1 MAEQRS
7 PKPLA
12 RVRFL
17 VPPLSFRLI
26 AELRRASPKMEQN
39 NLKKIY
45 AFILPKTRLNRSLRV
60 LITVNAILVFIMG
73 LFAPFYAVFV
83 QRIGGNV
90 AFAGLSW
97 AVFSIVSGTFIFLF
111 SNWQLKVKEPE
122 LLIALGYILR
132 GGVFISY
139 AFMASISQL
148 MITQV
153 FWGVAVALGTPA
165 FDSVYANHTNK
176 ESSIVEWGRWE
187 GIAAIV
193 AGVAALTGGLIIQ
206 AFGYEVIFIAMAV
219 ISVGL
224 GVYVWRLPRELL

>member
-1 MAEQRS
+1 MARLLYAICCWGYSLVAEQRS

-83 QRIGGNV
+83 QRIGGDV

-97 AVFSIVSGTFIFLF
+97 AVFLIVSGSPPLF
-111 SNWQLKVKEPE
+111 FFKFQIK
-122 LLIALGYILR
+122 
-132 GGVFISY
+132 
-139 AFMASISQL
+139 
-148 MITQV
+148 
-153 FWGVAVALGTPA
+153 
-165 FDSVYANHTNK
+165 
-176 ESSIVEWGRWE
+176 
-187 GIAAIV
+187 
-193 AGVAALTGGLIIQ
+193 
-206 AFGYEVIFIAMAV
+206 
-219 ISVGL
+219 
-224 GVYVWRLPRELL
+224 

>member
-1 MAEQRS
+1 MVEQRS

-17 VPPLSFRLI
+17 VPPSSFRLI
-26 AELRRASPKMEQN
+26 AELWRASPKMEQN
-39 NLKKIY
+39 NFKKMY

-60 LITVNAILVFIMG
+60 LIMVNSILVFTMG
-73 LFAPFYAVFV
+73 LFVPFYAVFV
-83 QRIGGNV
+83 QRIGGDV

-97 AVFSIVSGTFIFLF
+97 AIFSIISGVLIFLF
-111 SNWQLKVKEPE
+111 SSWQLKVKEPE

-139 AFMASISQL
+139 AFMTNMLQL
-148 MITQV
+148 IATQI
-153 FWGVAVALGTPA
+153 FWGIAVALGTPA

-193 AGVAALTGGLIIQ
+193 AGIAALIGGLIIQ
-206 AFGYEVIFIAMAV
+206 TFGYEIIFIIMAL
-219 ISVGL
+219 ISIGL
-224 GVYVWRLPRELL
+224 GFYVWRLPRELL